1 MSKLKRI
8 HLFSRLNPTAYKAME
23 SATVLCKTRGN
34 PYVELVHLV
43 NQIIM
48 SENTVNVNVE
58 VPTEID
64 TSVSKHNIPYVLEQ
78 IEKLHILLTLAVIRR

>member
-8 HLFSRLNPTAYKAME
+8 HLFSRLNHTAYKSME

-48 SENTVNVNVE
+48 SENTDFHKIIE
-58 VPTEID
+58 FFQLD
-64 TSVSKHNIPYVLEQ
+64 SAKLSKDLVKSLDELPRGASSISDFS
-78 IEKLHILLTLAVIRR
+78 